1 MFQSSTTPRRVSGM
15 GRKVKT
21 FALAIMAFA
30 FVGLPALATTV
41 KKMNLVDLIQHSD
54 TIVAGRVESVND
66 GFDTNGIPYT
76 EITLKVGEKIRGEV
90 VDKTFTFRQFGLLEP
105 RKMPSGKINVTVVP
119 DGWARYGV
127 GEDVTL
133 FLGAPARQTGLRTTV
148 GLKQG
153 KLAVVNGKI
162 KHNEFNKSL
171 FEGVVVDDG
180 LLARKQQELLKKGRA
195 NQDIDVDQFLG
206 LVRRAVDEDW
216 VGKGRMRNAQ

>member
-1 MFQSSTTPRRVSGM
+1 M
-15 GRKVKT
+15 KT
-21 FALAIMAFA
+21 FALAVMAFA
-30 FVGLPALATTV
+30 LIGLPALATSV
-41 KKMNLVDLIQHSD
+41 KKVNLVDLVQHSD
-54 TIVAGRVESVND
+54 TIVAGRVQSVTD
-66 GFDTNGIPYT
+66 GFDNRGIPYT
-76 EITLKVGEKIRGEV
+76 EVTLKVGEKIRGEI

-105 RKMPSGKINVTVVP
+105 RRTPSGKINVSVVP

-133 FLGAPARQTGLRTTV
+133 FLGAPASQTGLRTTV

-162 KHNEFNKSL
+162 KRNEFNKSL
-171 FEGVVVDDG
+171 FEGVTFDEG
-180 LLARKQQELLKKGRA
+180 LLGRRHQELFKKGQA

-216 VGKGRMRNAQ
+216 VGKGRMKNAK